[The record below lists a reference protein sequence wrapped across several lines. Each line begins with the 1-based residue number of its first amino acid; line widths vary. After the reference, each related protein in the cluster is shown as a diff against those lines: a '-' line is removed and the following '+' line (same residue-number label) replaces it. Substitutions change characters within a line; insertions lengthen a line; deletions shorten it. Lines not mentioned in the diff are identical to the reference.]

1 MLRQNN
7 FSQVCLKRRPSPD
20 EVPCLFHFTTAV
32 VALVSHQLS
41 VFLQP
46 SVVVADCFQ
55 IFWRPTRVIVVH
67 FDFGNSYLQL
77 EKIASKLVINVS
89 FLKAP
94 QTEGMAHGSYRSWKS
109 LDNILEIFKALK
121 SMEKSLNSMEI
132 ILDKCDAD
140 LDNCDYPCIF
150 CLV

>member
-1 MLRQNN
+1 LFVSFHDCGSRFGLPSVECISSAFCSSCRL
-7 FSQVCLKRRPSPD
+7 FSDFLAAD
-20 EVPCLFHFTTAV
+20 
-32 VALVSHQLS
+32 S
-41 VFLQP
+41 VF
-46 SVVVADCFQ
+46 
-55 IFWRPTRVIVVH
+55 VVH

-77 EKIASKLVINVS
+77 EKIASELVINVS